1 MAQDWV
7 QDDNDAFGGG
17 AGLPV
22 PSWDTLGKG
31 GVIEGVILPQR
42 HPKSGTL
49 VSYIST
55 QQTSM
60 PTQQDPT
67 PRPLWY
73 DAEQTR
79 PRMQAEYHV
88 MTGFKDFEDCSDQRK
103 AYAEENEEVD
113 NSVRRVI
120 VKGKTATNSQKKSAS
135 KVFRANGGRPLI
147 GAYFRMELTGKKPI
161 AGTSYKEN
169 LIDVSFRAPDAASL
183 EIVRKYMEEEFPEE
197 LGGGDADDAFGAGA
211 NIEGAST
218 SADDEPEF

>member
-42 HPKSGTL
+42 HPKSGVL

-60 PTQQDPT
+60 PTQADPQ
-67 PRPLWY
+67 PKPLWY
-73 DAEQTR
+73 DAEETR

-103 AYAEENEEVD
+103 AYSEENEEVD
-113 NSVRRVI
+113 NGVRRVI
-120 VKGKTATNSQKKSAS
+120 VKGKTATNSQKKSAG

-147 GAYFRMELTGKKPI
+147 GAHFRMELTGKRPI
-161 AGTSYKEN
+161 PGTPYKEN
-169 LIDVSFRAPDAASL
+169 LIDVSFRAPDADSL
-183 EIVRKYMEEEFPEE
+183 EIVRKYMEEEFPEDSN
-197 LGGGDADDAFGAGA
+197 GSDANDAFGAGSNA
-211 NIEGAST
+211 AASDA
-218 SADDEPEF
+218 SGDDEPEF